1 LLYKS
6 GLIHMGSFAESSAK
20 TSQTSRNTTDG
31 NVITNTDPWGAQSGY
46 LKDTFGQA
54 QDIYDAQKGVNYTGD
69 HLAAF
74 RPEQLDMFKGMIN
87 YANTS
92 PIASMLANQGS
103 TLGKVGTGGVQGAL
117 KGYQDFRPAGS
128 TMGTIADAG
137 LYADNPYISSMVD
150 AATRD
155 AGRGLYEGAL
165 PQSARTSAI
174 SGNTN
179 SSKSAIRDGI
189 LERGYQDLRGDVS
202 ADLRGQA
209 YKQGLDLA
217 QQQRQ
222 HEDQVGLER
231 LSGFGSLGLGA
242 ANQGMTGLN
251 DSVKAMSDLFQLGN
265 QGGEG
270 LQASDQQKLSN
281 ELAKYQFNQQDPWG
295 SLMNYYN
302 IVGGD
307 KWGGTA
313 NVSTD
318 MTEYGNQNG
327 TVTQQPSMANIFGGI
342 LGGIGSLGGL
352 GGLWGSK

>member
-1 LLYKS
+1 
-6 GLIHMGSFAESSAK
+6 MGSFAESSAK
-20 TSQTSRNTTDG
+20 TNQVENSTSGGETTS
-31 NVITNTDPWGAQSGY
+31 VSSPWQKQASY
-46 LKDTFGQA
+46 LKDVFGEA
-54 QDIYDAQKGVNYTGD
+54 QGVYDAQKGVNYTGD

-74 RPEQLDMFKGMIN
+74 RPEQLSMFNNMIN

-92 PIASMLANQGS
+92 PIASMLANQGK
-103 TLGKVGTGGVQGAL
+103 TLGAVGTGGVQNAL

-165 PQSARTSAI
+165 PQSARSSAI

-189 LERGYQDLRGDVS
+189 LERGYQDLRGDTS
-202 ADLRGQA
+202 ANLRGQA
-209 YKQGLDLA
+209 YEQGLNLA

-222 HEDQVGLER
+222 HEDQAGLER

-251 DSVKAMSDLFQLGN
+251 DSVQAMSNLFSLGN
-265 QGGEG
+265 EGASG
-270 LQASDQQKLSN
+270 LQAADQQKLSN
-281 ELAKYQFNQQDPWG
+281 DLAKYQFNQQDPWG

-307 KWGGTA
+307 KWGGSV
-313 NVSTD
+313 NTD
-318 MTEYGNQNG
+318 TSATSRGTSAG

-342 LGGIGSLGGL
+342 LGGIGSLG
-352 GGLWGSK
+352 SFF

>member
-1 LLYKS
+1 
-6 GLIHMGSFAESSAK
+6 MGSFGESSAK
-20 TSQTSRNTTDG
+20 TNQTEKSTGESTA
-31 NVITNTDPWGAQSGY
+31 VSSPWESQSGY
-46 LKDTFGQA
+46 LKDVFGQA
-54 QDIYDAQKGVNYTGD
+54 QGIYDAQKGVNYTGD

-74 RPEQLDMFKGMIN
+74 RPEQLSMFNNMIN

-92 PIASMLANQGS
+92 PIAGMLANQGS
-103 TLGKVGTGGVQGAL
+103 QLGQVGTGGVQNAL
-117 KGYQDFRPAGS
+117 QGYQNFTPAGS

-150 AATRD
+150 ATMRDATRQ
-155 AGRGLYEGAL
+155 ASEQTL
-165 PQSARTSAI
+165 PGIARSAAASN
-174 SGNTN
+174 NTN
-179 SSKSAIRDGI
+179 SSRRDIQEGIVQRGLVDAGADASAA
-189 LERGYQDLRGDVS
+189 LRGS
-202 ADLRGQA
+202 A
-209 YKQGLDLA
+209 YNQGLNLA

-222 HEDQVGLER
+222 HEDQTGLER

-242 ANQGMTGLN
+242 ADSGMSGLN
-251 DSVKAMSDLFQLGN
+251 NSVAAMSNLFGLGN
-265 QGGEG
+265 EGAAG
-270 LQASDQQKLSN
+270 LQAADQQTLSN

-307 KWGGTA
+307 KWGGTV
-313 NVSTD
+313 NTD
-318 MTEYGNQNG
+318 TSAKGTSAG